1 MIAQSVWKILHVLSL
16 FLYVGGLGGV
26 LVPLYSSWFSRDV
39 RFQSAAFQ
47 QAARGE
53 TSVLLPGMLL
63 TGLTGVFWAASAGY
77 SYIKDLWLLILAA
90 LYLFNV
96 FICLPL
102 MGVGLR
108 RARLLALQ
116 AAKSGQIS
124 DALRETLND
133 NVPMVFGTVMVLL
146 LPVMAWLAIFKP

>member
-1 MIAQSVWKILHVLSL
+1 MTAQHVWKILHILSL
-16 FLYVGGLGGV
+16 FLYAGGLGGV
-26 LVPLYSSWFSRDV
+26 LLPVFSGWSHKDV
-39 RFQSAAFQ
+39 RFKAAALQ
-47 QAARGE
+47 QAADSE
-53 TSVLLPGMLL
+53 TAVLLPGILL

-77 SYIKDLWLLILAA
+77 SYIHNLWLLLLSL
-90 LYLFNV
+90 LYLFSV

-116 AAKSGQIS
+116 AQKNGRIT
-124 DALRETLND
+124 DELRDTLND
-133 NVPMVFGTVMVLL
+133 NVPIVFGILMALL